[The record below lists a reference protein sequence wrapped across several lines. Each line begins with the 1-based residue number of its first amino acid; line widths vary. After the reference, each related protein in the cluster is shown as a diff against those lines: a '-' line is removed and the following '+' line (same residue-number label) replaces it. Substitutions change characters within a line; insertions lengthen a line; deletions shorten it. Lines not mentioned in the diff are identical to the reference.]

1 MLRKTQLQP
10 TVCRKKL
17 SKPSSLRF
25 GTFPFIVSPFC
36 PGGHFPISHPFLSI
50 LLSFSFLFDRSV
62 RFREIQPSMHAFR
75 DSIPPSCF
83 THAAFLRP
91 TFSTVHTHRLTRLL
105 LPYKASLKEEEEEGQ
120 EVRPSLLQGKG
131 QSDQS
136 FFFSFFSSIAART
149 IAGSRGGKGEKNSGP
164 AYAHAAGTRTEVGA
178 VKGSEK
184 NQNSISNF
192 LFPSLF
198 YS

>member
-1 MLRKTQLQP
+1 M
-10 TVCRKKL
+10 
-17 SKPSSLRF
+17 SKEIEQTLLSLRF

-50 LLSFSFLFDRSV
+50 LLSFSFLFHRSV

-136 FFFSFFSSIAART
+136 FFFSFVSSIAART
-149 IAGSRGGKGEKNSGP
+149 IAGSGGGKGKEFSGP
-164 AYAHAAGTRTEVGA
+164 AYAHAGGTRTEVGA